1 MFILKRILLGV
12 IATLLVLG
20 LVAVGLFYFG
30 GPSTPTPAPAADAG
44 ATATPDPMMGAPD
57 DGRFIIEVPGCTCH
71 SDDPAVVAE
80 HATYRMSECAE
91 CH

>member
-1 MFILKRILLGV
+1 MFILKRVLLGLV
-12 IATLLVLG
+12 VTLLALG

-30 GPSTPTPAPAADAG
+30 GPSTPAPGPAADTG
-44 ATATPDPMMGAPD
+44 ATAAPSPMTGAPGD
-57 DGRFIIEVPGCTCH
+57 QRFIIEVPGCTCH

-80 HATYRMSECAE
+80 HATYRMSECSE